1 MIAPKTSKILKTSI
15 KIIIVLA
22 SWIFVGYKIS
32 NFENIENLGS
42 YFSDLNT
49 SQIVYLVLILL
60 LMPINWLLEAI
71 KWRNLIFSIEKLGI
85 FKSLLA
91 VWTGVTIGSITPNRI
106 GEFGGRILFLK
117 KENRITASGLTLYGD
132 LSQFIITFCIGLSS
146 FLVLIK
152 FYLLNS
158 TIQSFETVVIAFSLI
173 AIIISSFIYFKIN
186 WIVNYLK
193 KIKIFKKLS
202 EKFNKF
208 EEIPTKLKIKTL
220 FFSALRYLIFTSQF
234 YFSLRFFKIEIG
246 ITETFISI
254 ASVYLASTVIPNIPF
269 AEIGI
274 RLSFSTIFIGLF
286 TPKVAEI
293 LLSSTMIYLINVLFP
308 IIFGGITILFNDKC
322 HVFRAN

>member
-32 NFENIENLGS
+32 KFENIENLRS
-42 YFSDLNT
+42 YFTDLNT

-60 LMPINWLLEAI
+60 LMPLNWLLEAI

-91 VWTGVTIGSITPNRI
+91 VWAGVTIGSITPNRI
-106 GEFGGRILFLK
+106 GEFSGRILFLK

-146 FLVLIK
+146 FLILIK
-152 FYLLNS
+152 FNLLSS
-158 TIQSFETVVIAFSLI
+158 TIQSFETVVITISFI
-173 AIIISSFIYFKIN
+173 AIIISSLIYFRIN
-186 WIVNYLK
+186 SIVNYLR
-193 KIKIFKKLS
+193 KIKILKKLS
-202 EKFNKF
+202 GKFNKF
-208 EEIPTKLKIKTL
+208 DQISTKLKLKTL
-220 FFSALRYLIFTSQF
+220 LISALRYLVFTSQF
-234 YFSLRFFKIEIG
+234 YFALRFFKIEIG
-246 ITETFISI
+246 ITEAFIAI

-274 RLSFSTIFIGLF
+274 RLSFSAIFIGFF
-286 TPKVAEI
+286 TSKIAEI

-308 IIFGGITILFNDKC
+308 IIFGGITILFNDKRQ
-322 HVFRAN
+322 VFRAN